1 MGIATTVH
9 TNIFSFEHYT
19 PKYYV
24 EILYLAEFWIF
35 YLIAC
40 RLIVYVPVVVTNSVC

>member
-24 EILYLAEFWIF
+24 EILYFAEVWIF

-40 RLIVYVPVVVTNSVC
+40 RFIEYVPAVVTGIVY